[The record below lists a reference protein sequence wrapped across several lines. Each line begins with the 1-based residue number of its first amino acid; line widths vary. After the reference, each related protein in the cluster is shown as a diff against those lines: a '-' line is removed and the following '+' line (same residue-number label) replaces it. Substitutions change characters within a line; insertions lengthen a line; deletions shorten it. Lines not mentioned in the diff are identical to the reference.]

1 MNEGGTLVDGIPA
14 AGDHRGQRRHQHLP
28 GGHRPLEG
36 DGALSSLRAGAATYK
51 AEIFRDEFGF
61 TEPVTFPL
69 VEGTGCPSA
78 KGSGCRGERGQ
89 RDEVGL
95 TGGEPRHPLDEHD
108 ESGRGGGAE
117 T

>member
-1 MNEGGTLVDGIPA
+1 MNKGGTRVERVPA

-28 GGHRPLEG
+28 GVHPQLEG
-36 DGALSSLRAGAATYK
+36 DGALSSLRAGAATYR
-51 AEIFRDEFGF
+51 AEIFTDESGF
-61 TEPVTFPL
+61 TEPVTISL
-69 VEGTGCPSA
+69 VEGNGFPSS
-78 KGSGCRGERGQ
+78 KGSGCRGESGQ

-95 TGGEPRHPLDEHD
+95 AGGEPRHLLDAHD